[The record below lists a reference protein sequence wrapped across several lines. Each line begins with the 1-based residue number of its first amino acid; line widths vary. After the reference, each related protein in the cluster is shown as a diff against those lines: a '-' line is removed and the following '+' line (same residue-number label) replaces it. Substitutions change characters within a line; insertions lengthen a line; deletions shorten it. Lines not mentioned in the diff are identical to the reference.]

1 MYVISNAL
9 IYILC
14 P

>member
-1 MYVISNAL
+1 MYAISNAL
-9 IYILC
+9 IYILY